1 MPQKRIKMKKIREII
16 RLTENSEL
24 SQRQIANAIN
34 VSRPVVSETVQKFK
48 ATGLNF
54 ENIKEISDSLLN
66 DLLAEQKKSGS
77 KADALMEK
85 FPKYA
90 IELKTKGVTLNLL
103 WEEYLQEVPAGLKYT
118 QFCWHYQQW
127 RKDEKLS
134 MHIDHKA
141 GDKMFV
147 DYTGHRMEI
156 TDLKTG
162 KTIPVEVFVAILPAS
177 QLTYAEASENQTQES
192 FMRSNERAIRFFGG
206 VPAAIVPDN
215 LKSGVIKP
223 DIYEPDLNPLFADF
237 AEYYRTAV
245 IPARSRKP
253 KDKAHVENAVKI
265 IYMRV
270 FAPLRN
276 KTFHSIEEL
285 NQAIRERL
293 EMHNNKKL
301 TKMTVSRRE
310 LFEEVERSELKTL
323 PIAPYPLKYF
333 QDDTLVEFNY
343 HVSLKEDQHYYS
355 VPHILRKKR
364 VKLIYDDRNVA
375 IYHDNVRI
383 VQHRRNRSSHKYT
396 TLRDHMPANHRFQD
410 NWNPEKLKWWAGN
423 IGEETLRVVTHL
435 LNTKPHPEQAYKSC
449 MGILGQARKYGH
461 DILNLACRRA
471 LNLEMVSCKVITNE
485 AKSIMDQYEQ
495 EMDNKQFSLLPEIH
509 ENIRGKQYY
518 K

>member
-1 MPQKRIKMKKIREII
+1 MKKIREII
-16 RLTENSEL
+16 RLTETSSL
-24 SQRQIANAIN
+24 SQRQIAKAIQ

-48 ATGLNF
+48 ASGLNSQ
-54 ENIKEISDSLLN
+54 EIKEISDSLLN

-77 KADALMEK
+77 KADALKEK

-147 DYTGHRMEI
+147 DYTGHKMEI

-192 FMRSNERAIRFFGG
+192 FMRSNERAIRYFGG

-253 KDKAHVENAVKI
+253 KDYPEFFIIPKVVVK
-265 IYMRV
+265 Y
-270 FAPLRN
+270 L
-276 KTFHSIEEL
+276 
-285 NQAIRERL
+285 
-293 EMHNNKKL
+293 
-301 TKMTVSRRE
+301 
-310 LFEEVERSELKTL
+310 
-323 PIAPYPLKYF
+323 
-333 QDDTLVEFNY
+333 
-343 HVSLKEDQHYYS
+343 
-355 VPHILRKKR
+355 
-364 VKLIYDDRNVA
+364 
-375 IYHDNVRI
+375 
-383 VQHRRNRSSHKYT
+383 
-396 TLRDHMPANHRFQD
+396 
-410 NWNPEKLKWWAGN
+410 
-423 IGEETLRVVTHL
+423 
-435 LNTKPHPEQAYKSC
+435 
-449 MGILGQARKYGH
+449 
-461 DILNLACRRA
+461 
-471 LNLEMVSCKVITNE
+471 
-485 AKSIMDQYEQ
+485 
-495 EMDNKQFSLLPEIH
+495 
-509 ENIRGKQYY
+509 
-518 K
+518 

>member
-1 MPQKRIKMKKIREII
+1 MKKIREII
-16 RLTENSEL
+16 RLTETSEL
-24 SQRQIANAIN
+24 SHRQIAKAIN
-34 VSRPVVSETVQKFK
+34 VSRPVVSETAQKFK

-54 ENIKEISDSLLN
+54 KEIKELSDSLLTE
-66 DLLAEQKKSGS
+66 LLAEKKKLES
-77 KADALMEK
+77 KSDVLK
-85 FPKYA
+85 KNFPEYTK
-90 IELKTKGVTLNLL
+90 ELKKKGVTLNLL
-103 WEEYLQEVPAGLKYT
+103 WEEYLQRDSSGLKYT
-118 QFCWHYQQW
+118 QFCYHYQQW
-127 RKDEKLS
+127 RKNEKLS

-156 TDLKTG
+156 TDFKTG
-162 KTIPVEVFVAILPAS
+162 KMIQCEVFVAILPAS

-192 FMRSNERAIRFFGG
+192 FMRSNERALRYFGG

-215 LKSGVIKP
+215 LKSGVIKA

-245 IPARSRKP
+245 IPARARKP

-265 IYMRV
+265 IYTRV

-276 KTFHSIEEL
+276 KTFHSLYEL
-285 NQAIRERL
+285 NQAIKERL
-293 EMHNNKKL
+293 EVHNNKKL

-310 LFEEVERSELKTL
+310 LFNEVEKSELKAL
-323 PIAPYPLKYF
+323 PINPYPLKYF
-333 QDDTLVEFNY
+333 QDNTLVEFNY
-343 HVSLKEDQHYYS
+343 HVRLKEDEHYYS
-355 VPHILRKKR
+355 VPYLLRKQR

-375 IYHDNVRI
+375 IYHDNIRV
-383 VQHRRNRSSHKYT
+383 VQHIRNRSSHKYT
-396 TLRDHMPANHRFQD
+396 TLRDHMPTNHRFQD

-423 IGEETLRVVTHL
+423 VGDETLRVITHL
-435 LNTKPHPEQAYKSC
+435 LKTKPHPEQAYKSC
-449 MGILGQARKYGH
+449 MGILGQASKYGN

-471 LNLEMVSCKVITNE
+471 LNLEMVSYKVICNE
-485 AKSIMDQYEQ
+485 AKAIMDQYEQ
-495 EMDNKQFSLLPEIH
+495 EMNNKQFSLLPEIH

>member
-1 MPQKRIKMKKIREII
+1 MNKIRDII
-16 RLTENSEL
+16 RLAENSNL
-24 SQRQIANAIN
+24 SQRQIAKAIQ

-54 ENIKEISDSLLN
+54 KEIKGLSDSLLN

-77 KADALMEK
+77 KAEALKEK

-90 IELKTKGVTLNLL
+90 IELKTKGVTLGLL

-134 MHIDHKA
+134 MHINHKA

-147 DYTGHRMEI
+147 DYTGHKMEI

-162 KTIPVEVFVAILPAS
+162 KTNPVEVFVAILPAS

-245 IPARSRKP
+245 IPARARKP

-265 IYMRV
+265 IYTRV

-276 KTFHSIEEL
+276 KTFHNIEKL

-293 EMHNNKKL
+293 EMHNDKKL

-310 LFEEVERSELKTL
+310 LFEEVERSELKAL

-333 QDDTLVEFNY
+333 QDNTLVEFNY
-343 HVSLKEDQHYYS
+343 HVRLKEDEHYYS
-355 VPHILRKKR
+355 VPYLLRKQR

-375 IYHDNVRI
+375 IYHDNIRV
-383 VQHRRNRSSHKYT
+383 VQHIRNRSSHKYT
-396 TLRDHMPANHRFQD
+396 TLRDHMPTNHRFQD

-423 IGEETLRVVTHL
+423 VGDETLRVVTHL
-435 LNTKPHPEQAYKSC
+435 LKTKPHPEQAYKSC
-449 MGILGQARKYGH
+449 MGILGQASKYGN
-461 DILNLACRRA
+461 DILNLACMRA
-471 LNLEMVSCKVITNE
+471 LNLEMVSYKVISNE
-485 AKSIMDQYEQ
+485 AKAIMDQYEQ
-495 EMDNKQFSLLPEIH
+495 EMNNKQFSLLPEIH

>member
-1 MPQKRIKMKKIREII
+1 VPQKRIKMKKIREII
-16 RLTENSEL
+16 RLAETSSL
-24 SQRQIANAIN
+24 SQRQIAKAVN
-34 VSRPVVSETVQKFK
+34 VSRPVVSEALQKFK
-48 ATGLNF
+48 ATGLKR
-54 ENIKEISDSLLN
+54 EEIKGISDTLLN
-66 DLLAEQKKSGS
+66 DLLTEQKKSES
-77 KADALMEK
+77 KSDELK
-85 FPKYA
+85 KNFPEYA
-90 IELKTKGVTLNLL
+90 IELKRKGVTLSLL
-103 WEEYLQEVPAGLKYT
+103 WEEYLQNIPDGLKYA

-127 RKDEKLS
+127 RKDKKLS

-147 DYTGHRMEI
+147 DYAGHRMEI
-156 TDLKTG
+156 TDPKTG
-162 KTIPVEVFVAILPAS
+162 KMIPAEVFVAILPAS
-177 QLTYAEASENQTQES
+177 QLTFAEASENQTQES
-192 FMRSNERAIRFFGG
+192 FMRSNERALRFFGG

-215 LKSGVIKP
+215 LKSGVIKA

-265 IYMRV
+265 IYRRI

-276 KTFHSIEEL
+276 KTFHSLSEL
-285 NQAIRERL
+285 NQAIKERL

-301 TKMTVSRRE
+301 TKMEVSRQE
-310 LFEEVERSELKTL
+310 LFEDVERSELKAL
-323 PIAPYPLKYF
+323 PINPYPLKYF
-333 QDDTLVEFNY
+333 QEDTLVEFNY
-343 HVSLKEDQHYYS
+343 HVRLKEDQHYYS

-375 IYHDNVRI
+375 IYHDNIRI
-383 VQHRRNRSSHKYT
+383 VQHRRNRSSHKYS
-396 TLRDHMPANHRFQD
+396 TLRDHMPTNHRYKD

-423 IGEETLRVVTHL
+423 IGEETQRAVTHL

-449 MGILGQARKYGH
+449 MGILGQASKYGH

-471 LNLEMVSCKVITNE
+471 LNLEMVSYKVISNE
-485 AKSIMDQYEQ
+485 AKAIMEQYEK

-509 ENIRGKQYY
+509 KNIRGKQYY

>member
-1 MPQKRIKMKKIREII
+1 MKKIREII
-16 RLTENSEL
+16 RLTETSEL
-24 SQRQIANAIN
+24 SHRQIAKAIN
-34 VSRPVVSETVQKFK
+34 VSRPVVSETAQKFK

-54 ENIKEISDSLLN
+54 KEIKELSDSLLTE
-66 DLLAEQKKSGS
+66 LLAEKKKLES
-77 KADALMEK
+77 KSDVLK
-85 FPKYA
+85 KNFPEYTK
-90 IELKTKGVTLNLL
+90 ELKKKGVTLNLL
-103 WEEYLQEVPAGLKYT
+103 WEEYLQRDSSGLKYT
-118 QFCWHYQQW
+118 QFCYHYQQW
-127 RKDEKLS
+127 RKNEKLS

-156 TDLKTG
+156 TDFKTG
-162 KTIPVEVFVAILPAS
+162 KMIQCEVFVAILPAS

-192 FMRSNERAIRFFGG
+192 FMRSNERALRYFGG

-215 LKSGVIKP
+215 LKSGVIKA

-245 IPARSRKP
+245 IPARARKP

-265 IYMRV
+265 IYTRV

-276 KTFHSIEEL
+276 KTFPSLYEL
-285 NQAIRERL
+285 NQAIKERL
-293 EMHNNKKL
+293 EVHNNKKL

-310 LFEEVERSELKTL
+310 LFNEVEKSELKAL
-323 PIAPYPLKYF
+323 PINPYPLKYF
-333 QDDTLVEFNY
+333 QDNTLVEFNY
-343 HVSLKEDQHYYS
+343 HVRLKEDEHYYS
-355 VPHILRKKR
+355 VPYLLRKQR

-375 IYHDNVRI
+375 IYHDNIRV
-383 VQHRRNRSSHKYT
+383 VQHIRNRSSHKYT
-396 TLRDHMPANHRFQD
+396 TLRDHMPTNHRFQD

-423 IGEETLRVVTHL
+423 VGDETLRVITHL
-435 LNTKPHPEQAYKSC
+435 LKTKPHPEQAYKSC
-449 MGILGQARKYGH
+449 MGILGQASKYGN

-471 LNLEMVSCKVITNE
+471 LNLEMVSYKVICNE
-485 AKSIMDQYEQ
+485 AKAIMDQYEQ
-495 EMDNKQFSLLPEIH
+495 EMNNKQFSLLPEIH